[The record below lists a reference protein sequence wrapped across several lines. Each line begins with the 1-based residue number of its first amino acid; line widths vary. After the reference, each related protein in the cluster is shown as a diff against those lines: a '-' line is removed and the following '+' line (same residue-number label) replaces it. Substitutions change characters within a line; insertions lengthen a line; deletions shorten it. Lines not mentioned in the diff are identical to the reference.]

1 MKKVTDGGAVRRFF
15 RGMRYP
21 VGGLGFVFRNP
32 SLWKLAGP
40 IVLCAIALFVLVLAG
55 GIRWGGGLIEAV
67 WETPDQEGFWGGVLS
82 VLHGLYAFVFAAGL
96 VVIGYYVWMALT
108 ALVTAPLKDLLSE
121 KIESMRTGRPGPPFS
136 IAGLVAEVGRTLR
149 VEGGKLALY
158 VVLMLPLWVVSFV
171 VPWLGQLLL
180 TVVGWYFT
188 AVYLCFD
195 FLDWPMS
202 RRGWGFRHRF
212 RQIRENQAL
221 SLGFGT
227 SCWLLL
233 FVPIVNVLLVPG
245 AVAGGTHLFVDL
257 EEAGAFDRPGEGGP
271 VAGR

>member
-1 MKKVTDGGAVRRFF
+1 MRRFF

-21 VGGLGFVFRNP
+21 FGGMSFVLRTP
-32 SLWKLAGP
+32 SVYKLALP
-40 IVLCAIALFVLVLAG
+40 IVLCAILILGFVLVA
-55 GIRWGGGLIEAV
+55 GIRWGGGLIDAV
-67 WETPDQEGFWGGVLS
+67 WATPEREGFWGGVLS

-121 KIESMRTGRPGPPFS
+121 KIETMRTGREGPPLS
-136 IAGLVAEVGRTLR
+136 LPALVSEVGRTLR
-149 VEGGKLALY
+149 VEGGKLAVY
-158 VVLMLPLWVVSFV
+158 VALMFPLWVASFAI
-171 VPWLGQLLL
+171 PWLGQLLL

-212 RQIRENQAL
+212 GQIRRNQAL

-233 FVPIVNVLLVPG
+233 FVPIVNVFLVPG
-245 AVAGGTHLFVDL
+245 AVAGGTNLFVDL
-257 EEAGAFDRPGEGGP
+257 EEAGAFAPDQKEGGAL
-271 VAGR
+271 AGR